1 MHLAVSVI
9 ILQACQMKSCM
20 VSDDIIVVKL
30 EHENNFFCHTLI
42 LKASIL
48 HCDHYRCS

>member
-1 MHLAVSVI
+1 MQLVVSVI
-9 ILQACQMKSCM
+9 ILPVCQKRRCV

-30 EHENNFFCHTLI
+30 EHGHNFFCHKLI

-48 HCDHYRCS
+48 YYDYYHCS